1 MRVKLPIWRTKLLG
15 GLLRILTPWRKIA
28 IDSLRIVPRT
38 RLSIVVISA
47 VLLSFLSSHSFSA
60 TSAQPAFLADKHKLR
75 GVGCEG
81 CHKES
86 PPKERVPTSVC
97 NKCHGDQVKLA
108 NRTQK
113 VIPNPHDS
121 HLGNV
126 ECELCHHAH
135 KPSEDYCG
143 NCHEFGYKVP

>member
-1 MRVKLPIWRTKLLG
+1 MHISSAG
-15 GLLRILTPWRKIA
+15 GMGSK
-28 IDSLRIVPRT
+28 LRIVEIMG
-38 RLSIVVISA
+38 LSILVISN
-47 VLLSFLSSHSFSA
+47 VMLPFLGNHSFLA
-60 TSAQPAFLADKHKLR
+60 TASQPSFLADRHKLT
-75 GVGCEG
+75 GIGCEG
-81 CHKES
+81 CHKEN
-86 PPKERVPTSVC
+86 PPKEQVPTVVC
-97 NKCHGDQVKLA
+97 GKCHGDQAKLA

-126 ECELCHHAH
+126 ECGLCHHAH